1 MPKYFGHKGHNKQTW
16 QFKKTHPQ
24 LRVFQKETQARIGFF
39 DQIEQLVQKQRS
51 LTIAETLGRTPIHRT
66 IHQHCHRQPQYR
78 PGHKQQN
85 RLSVVVIPKPFMA
98 QFPTNPQSVP
108 PTEEQV
114 MTVKEYI
121 KAVKSGRIPKGPNHA
136 VIEELVTKPHAQQT
150 KVIVLSYEHP
160 KPKTPSDTKQH
171 KST

>member
-39 DQIEQLVQKQRS
+39 DQIEQLVQKQRQ
-51 LTIAETLGRTPIHRT
+51 LTIAETLGGTPTTEPSTSMPQTATVQART
-66 IHQHCHRQPQYR
+66 QAA
-78 PGHKQQN
+78 KQTFG
-85 RLSVVVIPKPFMA
+85 RRYPKAVMA

-121 KAVKSGRIPKGPNHA
+121 KAVKSGRIPKRPNHA
-136 VIEELVTKPHAQQT
+136 AMEELATKPHAQQT

-160 KPKTPSDTKQH
+160 KPTTPSDTKPH
-171 KST
+171 KSI

>member
-1 MPKYFGHKGHNKQTW
+1 MGLRPRN
-16 QFKKTHPQ
+16 HPPA
-24 LRVFQKETQARIGFF
+24 F
-39 DQIEQLVQKQRS
+39 
-51 LTIAETLGRTPIHRT
+51 
-66 IHQHCHRQPQYR
+66 HRQPPVQAR
-78 PGHKQQN
+78 TQAAKQTFGH
-85 RLSVVVIPKPFMA
+85 RYPKAVMA

-136 VIEELVTKPHAQQT
+136 AIEELATKPHAQQT

-160 KPKTPSDTKQH
+160 KPKTPTDTKQH

>member
-39 DQIEQLVQKQRS
+39 NQIEQLVQKQRQ
-51 LTIAETLGRTPIHRT
+51 LTIAETPGGTPTMEPSTSMPQTATVQARTQAAKQTFGRR
-66 IHQHCHRQPQYR
+66 Y
-78 PGHKQQN
+78 
-85 RLSVVVIPKPFMA
+85 PKAVMA

-136 VIEELVTKPHAQQT
+136 AIEELATKPHAQQT

-160 KPKTPSDTKQH
+160 KPTTPSDTKPH
-171 KST
+171 KSI

>member
-16 QFKKTHPQ
+16 KFKKTHPQ

-51 LTIAETLGRTPIHRT
+51 LTITETPGGTPTTEPSTSMPPTATVVARTQAAKQTFGRR
-66 IHQHCHRQPQYR
+66 Y
-78 PGHKQQN
+78 
-85 RLSVVVIPKPFMA
+85 PKAVMA
-98 QFPTNPQSVP
+98 QFPPNPQSVP

-114 MTVKEYI
+114 MTVKNYI

-136 VIEELVTKPHAQQT
+136 AIEELVTMPHAQQT
-150 KVIVLSYEHP
+150 QVIVLSYKHP
-160 KPKTPSDTKQH
+160 KHEMKPDTKQH